1 MQKHRKHYLL
11 AFCLFVSMLQSCVNA
26 QSLWDSSHEVLGSSL
41 RDLSICPSRSV
52 NYITDSLPQQCLGV
66 ILAVRSGTINRVTD
80 QSATITSGFP
90 TPTSTEE
97 EIVFAT
103 LSVLQADPEVS
114 VTTGVPNSK
123 EVTSNGYSSSTA
135 PSSITATLSTQ
146 ARFAAEADQ
155 DNESESPLDNAKFL
169 SFEEWRK
176 QNLARAGQSMENVGG
191 RTGVGESEPRR
202 RPGGISNALD
212 SLGEDTEI
220 EIDFSGFVGPERPSQ
235 ALPLREQNLNDSQ
248 PYIKNNE
255 GESKPGSDVSGTH
268 SRSKDAGKTCKERF
282 NYASFDCAATVLK
295 TNKECTG
302 STSVLVENKDTYM
315 LNKCSADNKFFIVE
329 LCDDILIDTIVLAN
343 FEFFSSM
350 FRTFRVSVSDRYP
363 VKLEKWRELG
373 TFEAKN
379 SREVQ
384 AFLVEAPLI
393 WARYLR
399 VELLAYYGNE
409 YYCPVSL
416 LRVHGTTMMEEFNHD
431 MKGLRGEEEAE
442 LENEEGED
450 DGLESGTGIVVA
462 DALKEEVQALRG
474 QPDLTLLPPSTAEAQ
489 VLLSTQDITL
499 RKESAAQS
507 SEDTERSPPKITSY
521 DFLLSA
527 QLQAVMLSFSAGHNQ
542 TCSLY
547 DQFANISS
555 SASSS
560 TTTYLLT
567 GEPKKNSEV
576 PTPSHGESIGEETL
590 PSTLTKVTAPNSTT
604 TDPPSQDSSSSSG
617 GIGERSNSSKTMI
630 QPSQS
635 NTKSYPTSVQPS
647 SANPTTQESFFK
659 TIHKRLQL
667 LESNSTLSLQ
677 YIEEQSR
684 ILRDAFSK
692 VEKRQLAKTTT
703 FLESLNTTVLTELR
717 DFRSQYEQLWQ
728 STVLE
733 LSAQRE
739 SSRQEVMALSSRLSL
754 LADEIIFQ
762 KRMVLLQFVLI
773 LLCLCLIII
782 SRASSSSLLGVNYP
796 ELSPLV
802 QGAAKSSAN
811 LARYAHS
818 ETPNTSPSS
827 TRPSSRY
834 GLFGRGLE
842 LARSLPEE
850 PRTESR
856 DNNGTKSPRID
867 TSPPIATLPQG
878 EAGPGGALKDGLA
891 LEGFSSSE
899 VDGDGDATPSS
910 GDATSSSS
918 KEDSISNSSK
928 QNQ

>member
-1 MQKHRKHYLL
+1 MQKLRKHYLL
-11 AFCLFVSMLQSCVNA
+11 ALCLFVYMLQSCVDA
-26 QSLWDSSHEVLGSSL
+26 QSLWDSSQEVLGSSL
-41 RDLSICPSRSV
+41 RELSTCPSRSV
-52 NYITDSLPQQCLGV
+52 NYITDSLPQQCLGA
-66 ILAVRSGTINRVTD
+66 ILSARPGTINRVTD
-80 QSATITSGFP
+80 QSATTTSGFP

-103 LSVLQADPEVS
+103 LSLLQAGSEVS
-114 VTTGVPNSK
+114 VNTGVPNSK
-123 EVTSNGYSSSTA
+123 EVTSDGYSSSTA
-135 PSSITATLSTQ
+135 PISITATLSTQ
-146 ARFAAEADQ
+146 TRFAAEADQ

-235 ALPLREQNLNDSQ
+235 ALPLREPYLNDGQ
-248 PYIKNNE
+248 PNIKNTE
-255 GESKPGSDVSGTH
+255 GKSKPGSDVSGTH

-363 VKLEKWRELG
+363 VKLEKWRDLG

-431 MKGLRGEEEAE
+431 MKDLRGEEEAE

-462 DALKEEVQALRG
+462 DALKEEVQALGG
-474 QPDLTLLPPSTAEAQ
+474 QPDLNLLPPSTAEAQ

-521 DFLLSA
+521 EFLLSA
-527 QLQAVMLSFSAGHNQ
+527 QLRAVMLSFSAGHKQ

-560 TTTYLLT
+560 NTTYQLA
-567 GEPKKNSEV
+567 GEPKKSEV
-576 PTPSHGESIGEETL
+576 PTPSHGESFGEETL
-590 PSTLTKVTAPNSTT
+590 SSTLTKVTAPNSTT

-617 GIGERSNSSKTMI
+617 TGERSNSSKIMI

-635 NTKSYPTSVQPS
+635 STKSYPTSVQPS
-647 SANPTTQESFFK
+647 PANPTTQESFFK

-739 SSRQEVMALSSRLSL
+739 SSRHEVMALSTRLSL

-856 DNNGTKSPRID
+856 GADGTKSPRID
-867 TSPPIATLPQG
+867 YPPPIATLPQG

-891 LEGFSSSE
+891 LEGSSSSE
-899 VDGDGDATPSS
+899 VEGDGDTTLSS

-918 KEDSISNSSK
+918 KEDSISNSST